1 MLDIGAVLDNND
13 PTHTPLGPTAPVGKD
28 GSVDRVLVARYAVRE
43 TLGLGVMAAAL
54 FWAAGTVDW
63 WAAWAALGVMGA
75 WTVATAVILIT
86 RSPGLLADRL
96 GPGPGAK
103 RWDVAIVSLLGL
115 IQLLRYVV
123 AGLDRRY
130 GWSGHF
136 PSAALLVSLA
146 VCLLGYALVAWA
158 TAVNPF
164 FSQVARIQPD
174 RGHAVI
180 ATGPYRTV
188 RHPAYAGALLYESAV
203 CVLLESWPALALSS
217 LNVVLLVIRTS
228 LEDRMLRAEL
238 PGYQGYAERV
248 RARLIPAIW

>member
-1 MLDIGAVLDNND
+1 M
-13 PTHTPLGPTAPVGKD
+13 
-28 GSVDRVLVARYAVRE
+28 DRVLVARYAVRE
-43 TLGLGVMAAAL
+43 TLGLVVMAAAL

-75 WTVATAVILIT
+75 WTAATAVILFT
-86 RSPGLLADRL
+86 SSPGLLADRL
-96 GPGPGAK
+96 GPRPGAK
-103 RWDVAIVSLLGL
+103 RWDVAILSVLGL

-136 PSAALLVSLA
+136 PPAVLTVSLA
-146 VCLLGYALVAWA
+146 LCLLGYALVVWA

-164 FSQVARIQPD
+164 FSQVARIQPE

-180 ATGPYRTV
+180 ATGPYRAV
-188 RHPAYAGALLYESAV
+188 RHPAYAGAIVFELAV

-217 LNVVLLVIRTS
+217 LNVVLLVMRTS
-228 LEDRMLRAEL
+228 LEDRMLRADL
-238 PGYQGYAERV
+238 PSYQEYAQRV